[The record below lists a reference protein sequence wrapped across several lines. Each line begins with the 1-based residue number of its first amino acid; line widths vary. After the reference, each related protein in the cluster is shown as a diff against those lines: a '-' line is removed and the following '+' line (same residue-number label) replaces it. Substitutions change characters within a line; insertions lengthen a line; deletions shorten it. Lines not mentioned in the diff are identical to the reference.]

1 MTAEEDD
8 PIVGFRQMR
17 RDTSVAHRWDALNQ
31 RSAQLARYLFKQVT
45 SYMRLLRSLFRLGT
59 ALFLLIH
66 IVRERGFPQA
76 ILVGAKKSFLAV
88 YVYAAFCYTRF
99 RVTSAA
105 LKEIVCIRGNYRP
118 DDRIPRA
125 ISNASNVLKKLK
137 QKIPVAKNATKYLS
151 WLRLQ

>member
-1 MTAEEDD
+1 MNPPQPPPAPPHDEESLIPAEEDD

-66 IVRERGFPQA
+66 ILRERGTPQA
-76 ILVGAKKSFLAV
+76 ILLVAKKSFLAV
-88 YVYAAFCYTRF
+88 YAYAAFCYSRF
-99 RVTSAA
+99 RVTFAA
-105 LKEIVCIRGNYRP
+105 LKEIICIRGSHRP
-118 DDRIPRA
+118 DDR
-125 ISNASNVLKKLK
+125 
-137 QKIPVAKNATKYLS
+137 TLS
-151 WLRLQ
+151 GAPYPTPPMS